1 MDRVLD
7 KLRQYQSPTP
17 SRWRE
22 EAEERR
28 QNKQWLRHSQRIAI
42 KVLSKMKE
50 EGITQSQ
57 LAERM
62 GCKQQYVSK
71 ILQGREN
78 LSLDTV
84 SKIEMSLK
92 ISLMI

>member
-7 KLRQYQSPTP
+7 KLRQYHSPTP

-22 EAEERR
+22 EAEKRR
-28 QNKQWLRHSQRIAI
+28 ENKHWLRHSQRIAI

-50 EGITQSQ
+50 EGITQTQ

-71 ILQGREN
+71 ILKGREN
-78 LSLDTV
+78 LSLETV
-84 SKIEMSLK
+84 SKIEISLK
-92 ISLMI
+92 ISLIG